1 MEMAKQENKNTEI
14 AGRTYHT
21 SDYQRSDELS
31 NGLAVTHEQA
41 SDSYAVGEIGLKEDN
56 KSDEEKAELTKRGYQ

>member
-1 MEMAKQENKNTEI
+1 MAKKENKNTEI

-21 SDYQRSDELS
+21 PDYQRSDELS

-41 SDSYAVGEIGLKEDN
+41 SDSYAVGEIGVKNDN
-56 KSDEEKAELTKRGYQ
+56 KANEEKAEMTKRGYQ

>member
-1 MEMAKQENKNTEI
+1 MGKNGDSKNTDL

-21 SDYQRSDELS
+21 SDYKQNDELS

-41 SDSYAVGEIGLKEDN
+41 SDSYAEGEIGGKIER
-56 KSDEEKAELTKRGYQ
+56 SSGAAQDELGRRGYQ

>member
-1 MEMAKQENKNTEI
+1 MGNKGNSKNTDL

-21 SDYQRSDELS
+21 SDYKQNDELS

-41 SDSYAVGEIGLKEDN
+41 SDSYAEGEIGGKVER
-56 KSDEEKAELTKRGYQ
+56 SSGAQDELARRGYQ